1 MTVFRFDQS
10 ASINSKVHLNDNI
23 LFVFAAEFELLDLLS
38 HGYTC
43 VDFLHYEHLYQL
55 QNRYGSSEYGL
66 T

>member
-38 HGYTC
+38 HG
-43 VDFLHYEHLYQL
+43 
-55 QNRYGSSEYGL
+55 
-66 T
+66 